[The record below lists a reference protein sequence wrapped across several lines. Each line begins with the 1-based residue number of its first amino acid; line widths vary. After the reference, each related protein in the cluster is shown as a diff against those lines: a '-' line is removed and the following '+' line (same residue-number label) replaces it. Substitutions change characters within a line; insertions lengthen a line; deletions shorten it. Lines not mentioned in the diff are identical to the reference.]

1 MQPRE
6 VLGRRMRTGFSTT
19 DGADPFWHQY
29 CMNVS
34 RPQST
39 QRVTHSLPVRHRSAQ
54 S

>member
-6 VLGRRMRTGFSTT
+6 VLGRRMRTGFSTM
-19 DGADPFWHQY
+19 DGGTTLWHHY

-34 RPQST
+34 RSQST
-39 QRVTHSLPVRHRSAQ
+39 QRVTHSLRVRHHSAQ